1 MEKAITSPKLP
12 PIYGYVEVEIDGVRQ
27 YRETPEHA
35 EARARE
41 KRLSSVD
48 EVLNTLLGVNV
59 DE

>member
-1 MEKAITSPKLP
+1 MEKVITNPKLP
-12 PIYGYVEVEIDGVRQ
+12 PISGYVEVEIDGVRQ

-41 KRLSSVD
+41 EKLSSVD
-48 EVLNTLLGVNV
+48 EVLNTLLGVNA

>member
-1 MEKAITSPKLP
+1 MEKAITNPQLTPKA
-12 PIYGYVEVEIDGVRQ
+12 GYVEVEIDGVRQ

-41 KRLSSVD
+41 EKLSSVD

>member
-35 EARARE
+35 EARARKE
-41 KRLSSVD
+41 KLSSVD